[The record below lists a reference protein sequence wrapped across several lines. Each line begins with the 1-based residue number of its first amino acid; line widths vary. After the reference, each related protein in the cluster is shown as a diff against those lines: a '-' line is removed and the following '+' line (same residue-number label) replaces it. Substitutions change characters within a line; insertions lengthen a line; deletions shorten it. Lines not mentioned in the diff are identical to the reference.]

1 MAQLGYARVSTAD
14 QNLDRQL
21 DALEAAGCER
31 VFSDRVSGKLADR
44 PALKELLAYMRA
56 GDTLVVTKLDRLG
69 RSLANLIELSSTL
82 QEQGVGLRVL
92 EQGIDTTTAVGRMFF
107 HIIGAIAE
115 FERELI
121 VERTND
127 GLAAARARGRVG
139 GRKRKLSPE
148 KLATARKLYDERELT
163 VQQIADVVG
172 CSRATL
178 YRELNTEPLEV
189 KR

>member
-1 MAQLGYARVSTAD
+1 MTLLGYARVSTAD

-21 DALEAAGCER
+21 DALEVADCAR
-31 VFSDRVSGKLADR
+31 VFSDRVSGKIAER
-44 PALKELLAYMRA
+44 PQLGQLLEYMRE
-56 GDTLVVTKLDRLG
+56 GDSVVVTKLDRLG
-69 RSLANLIELSSTL
+69 RSLANLIELSALLESR
-82 QEQGVGLRVL
+82 GVGLRVL

-127 GLAAARARGRVG
+127 GLTAARARGRVG
-139 GRKRKLSPE
+139 GRKRKLTAE

-178 YRELNTEPLEV
+178 YRELAGGTL
-189 KR
+189 KA